1 MSHDRERQ
9 VSVHRLAWRLTFG
22 VGAAFVISQVWPWPL
37 SYVMPVFV
45 ALLLQE
51 PHPMSYRAGLG
62 AVGLACFFM
71 ALGYGIAVLLTPFPV
86 LFLAAALFLL
96 RSLYMFMLTSGAP
109 MLAVVGGIIGALVIP
124 VLVPNLPDVARSVT
138 IGLMFNTLVAFLITQ
153 IAFLLVPPLPNTPE
167 EANPLPS
174 RDVAG
179 SMAWKLV
186 VAVGPIMTFFLLYGL
201 TDILLLS
208 VAAMIALS
216 MGAKGGWAMG
226 MGLVIANMAYGGV
239 AMLVFYEVTVI
250 APVLP
255 IFLITSFLAI
265 WFFSS
270 RIAEGTSNSATWSS
284 ALTGFLILS
293 GSIILATEADAGEK
307 FVTRVSQLLAAALY
321 VALAFQTVDLFSSVF
336 GRKFGKSIS

>member
-1 MSHDRERQ
+1 MAHDQ
-9 VSVHRLAWRLTFG
+9 DPQIGTQRLALRLTLG
-22 VGAAFVISQVWPWPL
+22 VGAAFLISQIWPWPL

-51 PHPMSYRAGLG
+51 QHPMTYRVGIG
-62 AVGLACFFM
+62 AVGLACLLM
-71 ALGYGIAVLLTPFPV
+71 AIGYGVAMVLTPFPM

-96 RSLYMFMLTSGAP
+96 RSLYIFMLTSGAP

-153 IAFLLVPPLPNTPE
+153 VAFLLVPPLPDTPVE
-167 EANPLPS
+167 PKPLPS
-174 RDVAG
+174 REMAA

-186 VAVGPIMTFFLLYGL
+186 VAIGPIMAAFLLFGL

-216 MGAKGGWAMG
+216 MEAKGGWAMG
-226 MGLVIANMAYGGV
+226 MGLVIANVAYGGV
-239 AMLVFYEVTVI
+239 AMLLFYEATVV

-255 IFLITSFLAI
+255 LFLATSFFAI
-265 WFFSS
+265 WIFAS
-270 RIAEGTSNSATWSS
+270 RIAQGTAQSATWSS

-293 GSIILATEADAGEK
+293 GSIMLATDVDAGQK
-307 FVTRVSQLLAAALY
+307 FAARIGQLFAAALY
-321 VALAFQTVDLFSSVF
+321 VALAFQTVDLLSGLIKRSSPQ
-336 GRKFGKSIS
+336 RTS